1 MEKKYYTPSIEEFHV
16 GFEFDVLNNKDK
28 FYDPQHEVG
37 KWLNATVDNGIF
49 SDLQNISRLL
59 IDGQIRVKHLDR
71 EDIKSLGWKYVP
83 ATKTFELIDL
93 AGYEW
98 ELIFIPQTLS
108 VDIDLYKGNPFSGTI
123 RSKSELATIMRMIG
137 IKN

>member
-1 MEKKYYTPSIEEFHV
+1 MSEKKYYTPSIEEFHV
-16 GFEFDVLNNKDK
+16 GFEYEIS
-28 FYDPQHEVG
+28 YDGETYQSKV
-37 KWLNATVDNGIF
+37 VDD
-49 SDLQNISRLL
+49 SDELHRIKTAIESLWV
-59 IDGQIRVKHLDR
+59 RVKHLDR

-123 RSKSELATIMRMIG
+123 RNKSELATIMRMI
-137 IKN
+137 

>member
-1 MEKKYYTPSIEEFHV
+1 MSEKKYYTPSIEEFHV
-16 GFEFDVLNNKDK
+16 GFEYEIS
-28 FYDPQHEVG
+28 YDGETYQSKV
-37 KWLNATVDNGIF
+37 VDD
-49 SDLQNISRLL
+49 SDELHRIKTAIESLWV
-59 IDGQIRVKHLDR
+59 RVKHLDR

-123 RSKSELATIMRMIG
+123 RKSELATIMRMIG

>member
-1 MEKKYYTPSIEEFHV
+1 MSEKKYYTPSIEEFHV
-16 GFEFDVLNNKDK
+16 GFEYEIS
-28 FYDPQHEVG
+28 YDGETYQSKV
-37 KWLNATVDNGIF
+37 VDD
-49 SDLQNISRLL
+49 SDELHRIKTAIESLWV
-59 IDGQIRVKHLDR
+59 RVKHLDR

-123 RSKSELATIMRMIG
+123 RNKSELATIMRMIG